1 MKRIVFLIMGGAVT
15 FNAWAA
21 LSTVTGSLSTPSNEG
36 LISGGITWS
45 EDKEGL
51 TIFWEV
57 SQMEDYTWHYQY
69 TFANGDGNPLK
80 MLVSYFIISVSEN
93 LTCSDVF
100 NFGGDAEDYELKT
113 FGPGPSAPGFPE
125 DQTIW
130 GLKIELGGEQ
140 LTAEFSSNRA
150 PMWGDF
156 YAKDGGNPKN
166 YAYNKDLGVEV
177 ANLHDYQNAPAD
189 EYGNS
194 LFKVLVP
201 NTIPESAPEPA
212 SLSMLALG
220 SLLLIKRR
228 SY

>member
-1 MKRIVFLIMGGAVT
+1 MKRIVFLIMAGAVT

-21 LSTVTGSLSTPSNEG
+21 LSTITGSLSTPSNEG
-36 LISGGITWS
+36 LISGGISWS
-45 EDKEGL
+45 ENEEGL
-51 TIFWEV
+51 TVFWEV
-57 SQMEDYTWHYQY
+57 SRLEDHTWHYQY
-69 TFANGDGNPLK
+69 TFTNGDGNPLK
-80 MLVSYFIISVSEN
+80 MLVSYFIVSVSDN
-93 LTCSDVF
+93 LTYSDVF
-100 NFGGDAEDYELKT
+100 NFGGDAESYELTT

-130 GLKIELGGEQ
+130 GLKIELGGDQ

-166 YAYNKDLGVEV
+166 YAYNRDLGVKV
-177 ANLHDYQNAPAD
+177 SNPHDCQNAPID

-201 NTIPESAPEPA
+201 DAVPEPAPEPA

-228 SY
+228 A

>member
-1 MKRIVFLIMGGAVT
+1 MKRIVFLIMAGAVT

-21 LSTVTGSLSTPSNEG
+21 LSTITGSLSTPSNEG

-51 TIFWEV
+51 TVFWEV
-57 SQMEDYTWHYQY
+57 SRLEDHTWHYQY
-69 TFANGDGNPLK
+69 TFTNGDGNPLK
-80 MLVSYFIISVSEN
+80 MLVSYFIVSVSDN
-93 LTCSDVF
+93 LTYSDVF
-100 NFGGDAEDYELKT
+100 NFGGDAESYELTT

-130 GLKIELGGEQ
+130 GLKIELGGDQ

-228 SY
+228 A

>member
-1 MKRIVFLIMGGAVT
+1 MKRIVFLIMVGAVT

-21 LSTVTGSLSTPSNEG
+21 LSTITGSLSTSSNEG

-51 TIFWEV
+51 TVFWEV
-57 SQMEDYTWHYQY
+57 SRLEDYTWHYQY
-69 TFANGDGNPLK
+69 TFTNGNGNLSK
-80 MLVSYFIISVSEN
+80 MDVGYFIISVSN
-93 LTCSDVF
+93 DLTLSDVF
-100 NFGGDAEDYELKT
+100 NFSGDVESYELKT
-113 FGPGPSAPGFPE
+113 FGSGPSAPGFPE
-125 DQTIW
+125 DQAIW
-130 GLKIELGGEQ
+130 GLKIELKSEQ

-166 YAYNKDLGVEV
+166 YAYNRDLGVKV
-177 ANLHDYQNAPAD
+177 SNPHDCQNAPID

-201 NTIPESAPEPA
+201 DAVPEPAPEPA

-228 SY
+228 A